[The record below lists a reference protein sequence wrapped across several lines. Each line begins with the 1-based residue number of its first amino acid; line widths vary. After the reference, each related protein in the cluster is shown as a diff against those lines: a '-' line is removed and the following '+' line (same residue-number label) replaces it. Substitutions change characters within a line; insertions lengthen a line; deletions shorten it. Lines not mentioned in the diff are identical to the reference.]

1 VPFRHLY
8 ASFAHNPYYIAGLVT
23 KPRRATVTF
32 QQNAIIFPIMAVFK
46 DKKVLVTGAGSGIGF
61 GLCRK
66 FAEAGALVAL
76 NDVNPGL
83 AAEAALAINREIGTV
98 RVHPC
103 PFDVADVPGL
113 REAVKTF
120 TGRFGGLDVAVANAG
135 ITNYGDFLT
144 YTPEDFDRLTAVNLK
159 GTYFTAQAAALAM
172 ISENQPGRIIFLS
185 SVTGVQAHRNLSAYG
200 VTKAGIRM
208 MAKALALE
216 LGPKAI
222 TVNAVAAG
230 ATITER
236 TLQDD
241 PDYERNWNG
250 VAPNRRTATVDDI
263 AAAVLFLASPEAR
276 HITGETLIVDGGWT
290 IYSPLPANHPQVPA

>member
-1 VPFRHLY
+1 
-8 ASFAHNPYYIAGLVT
+8 
-23 KPRRATVTF
+23 
-32 QQNAIIFPIMAVFK
+32 MAAFK
-46 DKKVLVTGAGSGIGF
+46 DKKVLVTGAGAGIGY

-66 FAEAGALVAL
+66 FAEAGAIVAL
-76 NDVNPGL
+76 NDVNPKL
-83 AAEAALAINREIGTV
+83 AAHAADTINREIGAS

-103 PFDVADVPGL
+103 PFDVADVTAL
-113 REAVKTF
+113 RQAVNSFAET
-120 TGRFGGLDVAVANAG
+120 FGGLDVAVANAG

-159 GTYFTAQAAALAM
+159 GTYFTAQAAAHIM
-172 ISENQPGRIIFLS
+172 IKHGQQGRLVFLS

-208 MAKALALE
+208 MAKTLALE
-216 LGPKAI
+216 LGPRGI

-241 PDYERNWNG
+241 PDYETNWNG
-250 VAPNRRTATVDDI
+250 VAPNHRTATVEDI

-276 HITGETLIVDGGWT
+276 HVTGQTMIVDGGWT
-290 IYSPLPANHPQVPA
+290 IYSPLPANHPQVPQ